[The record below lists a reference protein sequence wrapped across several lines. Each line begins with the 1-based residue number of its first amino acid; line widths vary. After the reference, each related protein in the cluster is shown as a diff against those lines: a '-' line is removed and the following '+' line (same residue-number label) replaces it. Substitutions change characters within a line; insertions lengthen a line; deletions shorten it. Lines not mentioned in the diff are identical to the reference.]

1 MTQIFH
7 SRACTQR
14 APHPA
19 AGTLARIRLIAAL
32 LIEVRKW
39 KQIWMLLQ
47 QQRSHR
53 TEKAGRERQLLHL
66 LTSGSLSNSRIFPS
80 TES

>member
-47 QQRSHR
+47 QQRSFAS
-53 TEKAGRERQLLHL
+53 EADHL
-66 LTSGSLSNSRIFPS
+66 GEWTSHGSWLSHSGLADDPL
-80 TES
+80 